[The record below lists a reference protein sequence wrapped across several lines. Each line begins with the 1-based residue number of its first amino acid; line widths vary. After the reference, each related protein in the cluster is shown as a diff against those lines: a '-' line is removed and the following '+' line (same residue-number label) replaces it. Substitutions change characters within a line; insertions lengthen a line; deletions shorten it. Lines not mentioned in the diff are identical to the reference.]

1 MLQDLGIAIADLKRD
16 PVIEAVTKRS
26 EGGEDPI
33 RILDECR
40 HGMTIVGD
48 RFQNGDY
55 YLAELMISAQV
66 FNTAAGILEP
76 YLSRARPS
84 KPRGKVVLS
93 TLKGDIHD
101 LGKNI
106 LASLLRAQG
115 FEVFDLGVDVPPD
128 QVLDKVKEV
137 RPDFVGFSALMTG
150 SYPNMKETSQLLK
163 DAGLRD
169 GLKLMVGGG
178 VTTPMV
184 KEYLDADFQ
193 THDALEGVDYCLSV
207 MGGGRK

>member
-1 MLQDLGIAIADLKRD
+1 MREDLGMAIADLKRD
-16 PVIEAVTKRS
+16 LVIEAVTQRS
-26 EGGEDPI
+26 AQGEDPLA
-33 RILDECR
+33 ILEECR

-48 RFQNGDY
+48 RFARGDY
-55 YLAELMISAQV
+55 YLAELMLSAQV
-66 FNTAAGILEP
+66 FNMAAGILEP

-84 KPRGKVVLS
+84 KPQGKVVLS

-115 FEVFDLGVDVPPD
+115 FEVFDLGVDVTPD
-128 QVLDKVKEV
+128 RIVDKVKEV
-137 RPDFVGFSALMTG
+137 RPELVGFSALMTG
-150 SYPNMKETSQLLK
+150 SYPTMKETSQMLK
-163 DAGLRD
+163 DSGLRG

-193 THDALEGVDYCLSV
+193 TLDALAGVEYCLSV
-207 MGGGRK
+207 VGGGRK